1 MGGGEECCFQHRL
14 VSAGGGHV
22 AQGNSALLR
31 RPDGHSSVLQPQTV
45 PHLPTL
51 IDHVDFFNPTFSSL
65 MIISPAFLELFISVP
80 AGVPLHG
87 RCWVVT
93 LEPEHLLMLNNTSWR
108 YQDGSAGG

>member
-1 MGGGEECCFQHRL
+1 M
-14 VSAGGGHV
+14 

-80 AGVPLHG
+80 GGSPS
-87 RCWVVT
+87 VVDVGWSLLSQNTYSCSITRPGGIRMAALEDNLKT
-93 LEPEHLLMLNNTSWR
+93 LLCFVQAEKMTR
-108 YQDGSAGG
+108 D